1 MAWHDVTETAA
12 VGEGEVLGVTIGE
25 ELIAL
30 YRIEDTFY
38 ATSNVCTHAFA
49 LLSDGYLEDDCIECP
64 LHQALFH
71 VPTGEARS
79 RIAKRPLKIFAVKVE
94 NDRLLVEVP
103 IRVEV

>member
-1 MAWHDVTETAA
+1 MAWHDVTDTSK

-30 YRIEDTFY
+30 YHIEGVFY
-38 ATSNVCTHAFA
+38 ATSNICTHAFA

-64 LHQALFH
+64 LQQALFH

-79 RIAKRPLKIFAVKVE
+79 RIAKRPLKTFPVKVE

-103 IRVEV
+103 EPVKA